1 MMVYDYDPV
10 RALQIIDSA
19 VIVGNLSDWRADKNR
34 ACIYSRTRLRDRL
47 DSLLHWTTGARLDS
61 ARAIGERLL
70 GHDSVKNS
78 YDRQQDVLEI
88 LVYTARLQEDTLTW
102 LQRSQQL
109 VEVCRLQGA
118 ETEALRNEAEVGA
131 ALCRMGQRNEGMA
144 MLDSVIA
151 ALQQTLPQPLPVREG
166 SGYTQDEN
174 AAEELSAPSLTG
186 RAGEG
191 LSTNSMLSSL
201 P

>member
-1 MMVYDYDPV
+1 MRHHLICRYIFWVVASIITLMTGCTGRVETKQVQHPQDSIYTQKTAMMVYDYDPV

-47 DSLLHWTTGARLDS
+47 DSLLHLTTGARLDS

-102 LQRSQQL
+102 LQRSQHWWRCA
-109 VEVCRLQGA
+109 VCREPRPRPCAMRPRWVQHSA
-118 ETEALRNEAEVGA
+118 EWDS
-131 ALCRMGQRNEGMA
+131 GMRA
-144 MLDSVIA
+144 WPCWIA
-151 ALQQTLPQPLPVREG
+151 
-166 SGYTQDEN
+166 
-174 AAEELSAPSLTG
+174 
-186 RAGEG
+186 
-191 LSTNSMLSSL
+191 
-201 P
+201 